1 MMGNKLPADI
11 GVAVAALLR
20 WSLETSGS
28 ENSVN
33 LGVLP
38 EYGDS
43 DEGSAPNGQLALFGV
58 APSTIGRIAQGLSW
72 GHIRVEDGD

>member
-28 ENSVN
+28 ENSVMN
-33 LGVLP
+33 PTAKAGGL
-38 EYGDS
+38 S
-43 DEGSAPNGQLALFGV
+43 LALP
-58 APSTIGRIAQGLSW
+58 ARRYPR
-72 GHIRVEDGD
+72 R

>member
-1 MMGNKLPADI
+1 MTGNKLPADI

-43 DEGSAPNGQLALFGV
+43 DEGSAPNGQLAL
-58 APSTIGRIAQGLSW
+58 W
-72 GHIRVEDGD
+72 DGSDETD